1 MFAIKELGKYK
12 KRKHAFDG
20 ADLRR
25 KLKRKFNINLKG

>member
-25 KLKRKFNINLKG
+25 KLKKI

>member
-12 KRKHAFDG
+12 KRKHAIDG

-25 KLKRKFNINLKG
+25 KLKKI